1 MLGQYLT
8 DWFSLLRVGDTR
20 PIVLGSWTEAPPR
33 PNSGTGFLF
42 GLRGCRRTTSITSST
57 PSARI
62 CAGPLLDDADL
73 DRLSRHLDRAH
84 RLGGH
89 RIVEHEQA
97 RTMPRRLLDNA

>member
-57 PSARI
+57 PP
-62 CAGPLLDDADL
+62 AGM
-73 DRLSRHLDRAH
+73 SSSI
-84 RLGGH
+84 GK
-89 RIVEHEQA
+89 
-97 RTMPRRLLDNA
+97 PRRSAALRGRTIINRFFENCDDKGGLGQ

>member
-57 PSARI
+57 PP
-62 CAGPLLDDADL
+62 AGMSSSIG
-73 DRLSRHLDRAH
+73 R
-84 RLGGH
+84 
-89 RIVEHEQA
+89 
-97 RTMPRRLLDNA
+97 PRRSAAFCAAARSSTASSRTATIRGA